1 MTLSTWLP
9 EPQNN
14 QRIGLHGKETCRRKW
29 KQQAL
34 NTRRWRQQANI
45 DLVGEEWSVVY
56 AAQRVA
62 RFTLHISE
70 VELTSDNISDNS
82 RGSYTSFYKFLV
94 VLPWQREA
102 VINELASTL
111 HVYHLQSHDN
121 LHSSVNNSIVT
132 CLTVASSWS
141 RRDSR
146 FCRRHVTSSGQWMKH
161 VIDTNGTINFHDFT
175 DMCMLNHWLE

>member
-1 MTLSTWLP
+1 VTEAHKCELL
-9 EPQNN
+9 
-14 QRIGLHGKETCRRKW
+14 
-29 KQQAL
+29 AL
-34 NTRRWRQQANI
+34 
-45 DLVGEEWSVVY
+45 GCY
-56 AAQRVA
+56 AAFSGWKVNPRPIDRKYNALRLRHCITVGHSVSNNTVFV
-62 RFTLHISE
+62 R
-70 VELTSDNISDNS
+70 
-82 RGSYTSFYKFLV
+82 YTKFLV

-102 VINELASTL
+102 VINKLTSTL